1 MTPGM
6 AARKKRQAGFTL
18 IELII
23 ATALGV
29 MVMGALSSVVVT
41 SMIAVNTAN
50 ARVETSSQVRN
61 FQFAAADDV
70 ALARAPA
77 PSGCGTSASPCT
89 TQDLV
94 LQGSRVP
101 NQDTGVAAPYTVRY
115 AWDPSRK
122 LVTRY
127 TGTSS
132 RVTATNVTAYSWYIE
147 RGGSVPSVV
156 VSMTVTVA
164 AYDTVYSESQTF
176 RFNAQVTSSP

>member
-1 MTPGM
+1 MTPEM
-6 AARKKRQAGFTL
+6 AARRKRQAGFTL

-23 ATALGV
+23 ASTIGV
-29 MVMGALSSVVVT
+29 LVMGALGSVVVT

-50 ARVETSSQVRN
+50 ARVETSTQVRN
-61 FQFAAADDV
+61 FQFSAADDV

-77 PSGCGTSASPCT
+77 PTGCGTPVTPCT

-101 NQDTGVAAPYTVRY
+101 NQDMGVAAPYTIRY
-115 AWDPSRK
+115 AWDPNRK

-127 TGTSS
+127 AGTSS
-132 RVTATNVTAYSWYIE
+132 RVTSTNVTAYSWYIE

-176 RFNAQVTSSP
+176 RFNAEVTSSP